1 MTHHLAEQNDRILAP
16 MMPFM
21 RFFLEGAWGNRT
33 SPGADFV
40 AGNPQ
45 EMPLPGFTA
54 AVKRWA
60 EPQDKDWFAYKE
72 NVESAQRA
80 VATALRER
88 TGIPFEPDDV
98 SMTTGAFAGLSICMR
113 TLLDPGDE
121 VLYLSPPWFFYESMI
136 VSAGGAP
143 VGVKIP
149 PPDFDL
155 PLDAIAAAI
164 TDRTRIVI
172 VNTPHNP
179 TGRMYPTAD
188 LERLAE
194 ILTDASERNGRPV
207 WLLSDEAY
215 NRIVYTP
222 NKHVSPVAFYPHS
235 FLIYTYGK
243 QLLTPG
249 ERVGYIAFPPTMP
262 DSDSVR
268 TAVFAQS
275 LVVGWAFPNAIQQY
289 MIEDLEELS
298 IDLDHLQRKRDRMVE
313 GLRSAGYEL
322 HVPEGTFYLLP
333 KSPNPDDDAF
343 TERLAQ
349 DEVYI
354 LPGSIVELP
363 GYFRISVTASD
374 EMIEQALPVFE
385 KAFAEAMP

>member
-1 MTHHLAEQNDRILAP
+1 MINHLAEQNDRIMAP

-21 RFFLEGAWGNRT
+21 RFFLEGVWGNRT

-54 AVKRWA
+54 ALKRWA

-72 NVESAQRA
+72 NVDSAQEA
-80 VATALRER
+80 VATALRDR
-88 TGIPFEPDDV
+88 TGMPFEAGDI
-98 SMTTGAFAGLSICMR
+98 SMTTGAFAGLSITMR
-113 TLLDPGDE
+113 TLIDPGDE
-121 VLYLSPPWFFYESMI
+121 VIYLSPPWFFYESMI
-136 VSAGGAP
+136 VSTGGAP
-143 VGVKIP
+143 VRVNIP

-164 TDRTRIVI
+164 TQRTRIVI

-179 TGRMYPTAD
+179 TGRMYPAED
-188 LERLAE
+188 LERLAQ
-194 ILTDASERNGRPV
+194 ILTEASERNARPV

-215 NRIVYTP
+215 NRIVYPP
-222 NKHVSPVAFYPHS
+222 NEHVSPVAFYPNS

-249 ERVGYIAFPPTMP
+249 ERVGYIALPPTMP
-262 DSDSVR
+262 DRESVR
-268 TAVFAQS
+268 TALFAQS

-289 MIEDLEELS
+289 MIDDLEGLTV
-298 IDLDHLQRKRDRMVE
+298 DLEHLQRKRDRMTE
-313 GLRSAGYEL
+313 GLRAAGYEL

-343 TERLAQ
+343 TERLAE
-349 DEVYI
+349 DEVYV